1 MLGNRLSNV
10 QTLTQVLL
18 CMIARLHLSTGYA
31 VPATLQP
38 SWQPSSA
45 AGHAS
50 GRLQGG
56 CAQCVQGRWQ
66 RPSAV
71 CSAGM
76 HAAAP
81 MSALAMCASLAA
93 VSAFS
98 PSSVGLPE
106 ERNLGRAT
114 TATRAR
120 KTALSMKAGPF
131 SPKLSKVTDV
141 STGPVHG
148 EGGAYDEDHRL
159 ARLLKHDL
167 LDLNR
172 RIMASPY
179 ELGAEVPV
187 GATCFSLEKLRS
199 EAGRGPVSQQLCQ
212 ELRRNHFVIVR
223 PDAAGQAA
231 VHDMWA
237 QARRFFDLPAERK
250 EDAAGWVR
258 VACATCLCSPAV
270 RVDGHL
276 ADDCASY
283 TTSTLCVTTSV
294 QAYAKGRGQRRG
306 HRVGHHAG

>member
-1 MLGNRLSNV
+1 M
-10 QTLTQVLL
+10 TLTQVLL
-18 CMIARLHLSTGYA
+18 CLIARLHLSTGYA
-31 VPATLQP
+31 VPATLRP
-38 SWQPSSA
+38 SWQP
-45 AGHAS
+45 AS
-50 GRLQGG
+50 GRRPPGG

-76 HAAAP
+76 HVAAP
-81 MSALAMCASLAA
+81 LA
-93 VSAFS
+93 
-98 PSSVGLPE
+98 
-106 ERNLGRAT
+106 
-114 TATRAR
+114 
-120 KTALSMKAGPF
+120 
-131 SPKLSKVTDV
+131 
-141 STGPVHG
+141 
-148 EGGAYDEDHRL
+148 DEDHRL

-199 EAGRGPVSQQLCQ
+199 EAGRGPVSQQLCR
-212 ELRRNHFVIVR
+212 ELRKNHCVIVR

-258 VACATCLCSPAV
+258 VACAACLCSPAV
-270 RVDGHL
+270 RVDGYL
-276 ADDCASY
+276 AGDCARY
-283 TTSTLCVTTSV
+283 ITSTLCVTTSG